1 MCGNSGVG
9 KTSII
14 SKYINGTLPDKVVVP
29 TISVEL
35 CTKIITLRNGTQM
48 KAQIWDT
55 AGQEKYQ
62 SLSSNYFKRSQGIL
76 IVFDIT
82 NKNSFNDVKN
92 WVKMITDMTNEKC
105 ILYLVGN
112 KKDLEDKRQVSVEAA
127 KKFSKENGITKYI
140 ETSIFDNDNTIDKVF
155 FDLLYNIDKM
165 QSMTM
170 GKYTHTQESQ
180 NRSMMLGGN
189 NIQSNQKM
197 NVSYNTDSNL
207 QCSCC

>member
-92 WVKMITDMTNEKC
+92 WVKMIRDVTNEKC

-197 NVSYNTDSNL
+197 NVSYNTDSHL

>member
-35 CTKIITLRNGTQM
+35 CTKIITLRNGTQI

-92 WVKMITDMTNEKC
+92 WIKMITDVTNEKC

-165 QSMTM
+165 QSMSM

-180 NRSMMLGGN
+180 NRAMMLGGN

>member
-92 WVKMITDMTNEKC
+92 WVKMITDVTNEKC

>member
-9 KTSII
+9 KTSIV
-14 SKYINGTLPDKVVVP
+14 SRYINGSLPDRAVVP
-29 TISVEL
+29 TVSVEL
-35 CTKIITLRNGTQM
+35 FTKIITLNNGTQI

-62 SLSSNYFKRSQGIL
+62 SISSNYFKRSQGIL

-92 WVKMITDMTNEKC
+92 WVKMITDVTNEKC

-112 KKDLEDKRQVSVEAA
+112 KNDLEDKREVSIETA

-140 ETSIFDNDNTIDKVF
+140 ETSVFDNDSTIDKVF
-155 FDLLYNIDKM
+155 YDLIYSIDKM
-165 QSMTM
+165 NSMSM
-170 GKYTHTQESQ
+170 GKYIHTQESQ
-180 NRSMMLGGN
+180 NRPMMIGGN
-189 NIQSNQKM
+189 NIQPIQKM
-197 NVSYNTDSNL
+197 NVSYNADSNP

>member
-92 WVKMITDMTNEKC
+92 WVKMITDVTNEKC

-140 ETSIFDNDNTIDKVF
+140 ETSIFDNDKLEFIYQVIPF
-155 FDLLYNIDKM
+155 GQY
-165 QSMTM
+165 
-170 GKYTHTQESQ
+170 
-180 NRSMMLGGN
+180 R
-189 NIQSNQKM
+189 
-197 NVSYNTDSNL
+197 
-207 QCSCC
+207 

>member
-35 CTKIITLRNGTQM
+35 CTKIITLRNGTQI

-92 WVKMITDMTNEKC
+92 WVKMITDVTNEKC

-180 NRSMMLGGN
+180 NRTMMLGGN